1 MWYNDIIN
9 NYYLFS
15 ANIIEYQNG
24 NELPIKEKVTISGY
38 FYNLYKDSIYLAEGY
53 WKHTEKS
60 DKFVITE
67 YSQITNSSVEILK
80 NYLNITLKGSKIGTK
95 TIEKLINT
103 FSINTL
109 STIKNNDEKLKEI
122 IKNDEKRERL
132 VKIINYNEEKEKSLK
147 KRLDKHKIIWY
158 NVIGQNKKRKRLKL

>member
-1 MWYNDIIN
+1 MVTLYNNTLIKKQLPDNNIILLPNTEIEDYQIYIIKGHYKNDKFIATEKPSLLKTMKFQVKHIIFNDIIN

-67 YSQITNSSVEILK
+67 YSQITNSSIEILK
-80 NYLNITLKGSKIGTK
+80 NYLTITLKGSKIGTK
-95 TIEKLINT
+95 TIEKLVNT
-103 FSINTL
+103 F
-109 STIKNNDEKLKEI
+109 
-122 IKNDEKRERL
+122 
-132 VKIINYNEEKEKSLK
+132 
-147 KRLDKHKIIWY
+147 
-158 NVIGQNKKRKRLKL
+158 